1 MAKGLRSARR
11 SSWKFSH
18 ALVMFFIV
26 GIMSLGLLSMLRS
39 DSQALDAQVTALQ
52 ERLTACEKEC
62 RDLER
67 EVAAMMS
74 PKAVHVYA
82 AQDLGM
88 TQVHVA
94 GAIRV
99 DVAVQRA
106 GMPTAAL
113 ANAARGY
120 QN

>member
-1 MAKGLRSARR
+1 
-11 SSWKFSH
+11 
-18 ALVMFFIV
+18 
-26 GIMSLGLLSMLRS
+26 
-39 DSQALDAQVTALQ
+39 
-52 ERLTACEKEC
+52 
-62 RDLER
+62 
-67 EVAAMMS
+67 VAAMMS

-106 GMPTAAL
+106 GLPTAAL
-113 ANAARGY
+113 ANAVRGY

>member
-82 AQDLGM
+82 AQNLGM

-113 ANAARGY
+113 ANAVRGY